1 MKNEYDAFTAFH
13 YNAYRPQLHSQIL
26 EHCISTKT
34 YFLGLDVGCGT
45 GQSAI
50 ALTKNCQNVIGIDP
64 STEMLGKSI
73 EHPKV
78 VYHHYDGH
86 IFNFQDYQFDVITFA
101 GSLFYAK
108 SQQLL
113 DEVVRVSKNEAD
125 IIIYDF
131 DILLNPLLEKLNL
144 KINSSDYNHQINF
157 EGLNQEYLTLKEEL
171 KSTITLP
178 ISTSNIAHIILS
190 VQDYYQPLA
199 HHYGQNNLHHS
210 IAQQLTEICKKET
223 VTIRAKTFA
232 TLYQIKK

>member
-1 MKNEYDAFTAFH
+1 MENEYDAFTAFH
-13 YNAYRPQLHSQIL
+13 YVAYRPQLHSQIL
-26 EHCISTKT
+26 EHCISTQT
-34 YFLGLDVGCGT
+34 YSLGLDVGCGT

-50 ALTKNCQNVIGIDP
+50 ALAKNCQKVIGVEP
-64 STEMLGKSI
+64 SADMLVKSI

-78 VYHHYDGH
+78 AYHHYDGH
-86 IFNFQDYQFDVITFA
+86 IFNFQDQQFDVVTFA

-113 DEVVRVSKNEAD
+113 NEVVRVSKNKAD

-144 KINSSDYNHQINF
+144 QINSSDYNHQINF
-157 EGLNQEYLTLKEEL
+157 EGLNQQYLTLKKEL
-171 KSTITLP
+171 KAPISLP

-199 HHYGQNNLHHS
+199 DHYWQNNLHHN
-210 IAQQLTEICKKET
+210 IAQQLTEICKEET
-223 VTIRAKTFA
+223 ITIRANTFA
-232 TLYQIKK
+232 TVYQIKK